1 MWLTISLR
9 NIMKNGR
16 RSLTTILA
24 IGLGYAAINLF
35 QGHVQKAMGRIEWS

>member
-1 MWLTISLR
+1 MLMWLTISLR

-24 IGLGYAAINLF
+24 IALGYAAVNLF
-35 QGHVQKAMGRIEWS
+35 RGTCTAPIRA